1 MSLDTSTFPS
11 IFDASDSLEPAP
23 GFADLGLPEPIV
35 NALATAG
42 IDTPFPIQAATIPD
56 ALAGRDLL
64 GRGQT
69 GSGKTLAFGL
79 PTLVRLA
86 RTGKPAPHRPKAL
99 VLVPTRELAMQVADA
114 LAPLARTVGLKL
126 LTVFGGSPYDRQ
138 IFALER
144 GVDMLVATPGR
155 LGDLIRRGS
164 VSLNAIRITIIDEA
178 DQMADMGF
186 LPEVTELLAQTPADG
201 QRLLFSATL
210 DNDVH
215 TLVERFLDNP
225 VTHSVGPAVAAVDT
239 MDHHLLH
246 IPAQEKFA
254 VTAAIAA
261 RTGRTILFVRTQAA
275 VDRLTGQLTEVGVR
289 AGGLHGGKTQRV
301 RTRTLAEFREG
312 SLDVLVATDVAARG
326 IHVDGVSLV
335 VHVDPPKDPKD
346 YLHRAGRTARAGET
360 GTVVTLVLPKQRKST
375 AIMMK
380 KAGVQPGQLRVRSD
394 DADLAALTG
403 ARKPSGVPF
412 VPEQQRPRG
421 QRRPG
426 GGAPRRRPGEGFRG
440 EGGFR
445 RGGDSRPGERRHQ
458 SR

>member
-1 MSLDTSTFPS
+1 MPECSAPLITPEGSPLYMSLD
-11 IFDASDSLEPAP
+11 
-23 GFADLGLPEPIV
+23 FAALGLPE
-35 NALATAG
+35 ALVHGLTNAG
-42 IDTPFPIQAATIPD
+42 IDTPFPIQAAAIPD

-79 PTLVRLA
+79 PTLARLA
-86 RTGKPAPHRPKAL
+86 RTGRPAPHRPKAL

-114 LAPLARTVGLKL
+114 LAPLARTVGLKS

-215 TLVERFLDNP
+215 TLVERFMSNP
-225 VTHSVGPAVAAVDT
+225 VTHSVGPAVAATDT

-246 IPAQEKFA
+246 I
-254 VTAAIAA
+254 
-261 RTGRTILFVRTQAA
+261 
-275 VDRLTGQLTEVGVR
+275 
-289 AGGLHGGKTQRV
+289 
-301 RTRTLAEFREG
+301 
-312 SLDVLVATDVAARG
+312 
-326 IHVDGVSLV
+326 
-335 VHVDPPKDPKD
+335 
-346 YLHRAGRTARAGET
+346 
-360 GTVVTLVLPKQRKST
+360 
-375 AIMMK
+375 
-380 KAGVQPGQLRVRSD
+380 
-394 DADLAALTG
+394 
-403 ARKPSGVPF
+403 
-412 VPEQQRPRG
+412 
-421 QRRPG
+421 
-426 GGAPRRRPGEGFRG
+426 
-440 EGGFR
+440 
-445 RGGDSRPGERRHQ
+445 
-458 SR
+458 